1 MCEPVTAG
9 LMLGG
14 AAASTISGAIE
25 NNQTQAAGRAYNAQV
40 AAQNALLNAE
50 FSAKQN
56 EILNNQ
62 NTQNSEYNTMTAD
75 QAGAF
80 NQLTDLANQKSGI
93 VQNAVSAP
101 GNAFEG
107 ANSTNY
113 ANAEANREALNA
125 QGTASV
131 PNAYAGTGATDSIG
145 SRVLATLAANQ
156 AATKQAATT
165 GETNAQAQM
174 GALADTDQAQGQ
186 LFRNM
191 DTGMN
196 NIARQATNTS
206 NTLASQERLPQEQ
219 INEQNAVNQALIA
232 QPLFMGPTPR
242 YSNPNTALAT
252 LLGKAGAIGMFAG
265 AEQLG
270 GADDLFGDGETAAD
284 ATGAGEDGSGVFAP
298 IQSLFPAQTPLQD
311 PAAEYVPTG
320 SSIFSAS
327 N

>member
-107 ANSTNY
+107 TDSTSY
-113 ANAEANREALNA
+113 ANAVANREALNA

-131 PNAYAGTGATDSIG
+131 PNAYAGTGAADSIG

-252 LLGKAGAIGMFAG
+252 LLGKAGSIGMFAG

-270 GADDLFGDGETAAD
+270 AADDLFGDGETAAD
-284 ATGAGEDGSGVFAP
+284 ATGAGEDGSGPFAP

-320 SSIFSAS
+320 SSIFPAS